1 MIWKVKRDDKYLATI
16 DVSSI
21 KNKETEQVTA
31 IIGDSINIDSVL
43 LIAEG
48 IIDIILDSCVDSFEC
63 NLRFKKYKNDRLS
76 ITLSQEDWTEEDW
89 DFFKYDI
96 ALALV
101 TVVRNDKLRIYK
113 TKIAK
118 HLLDD
123 VLQME
128 RYILKESGQPEAH
141 VISNANP
148 SVLEQKSELTTE
160 ATGALDNFM
169 NMPV

>member
-1 MIWKVKRDDKYLATI
+1 MFWKIEREGKYLATI
-16 DVSSI
+16 DVSSV
-21 KNKETEQVTA
+21 KNTEVDQVTA

-43 LIAEG
+43 SIAEG
-48 IIDIILDSCVDSFEC
+48 IIDMVLDSCVDSFEC
-63 NLRFKKYKNDRLS
+63 RLGFKKYKKDRLK

-101 TVVRNDKLRIYK
+101 AVVRNDKLRIYK

-128 RYILKESGQPEAH
+128 RYILEESGQPEAH
-141 VISNANP
+141 AISKTNP
-148 SVLEQKSELTTE
+148 SISEQKSEP
-160 ATGALDNFM
+160 ATKSVGALDNFM